1 MKTALV
7 LGAGGFI
14 GSHLTQNLVSDN
26 YYVCGV
32 DIKENEFRKS
42 CANDFIV
49 GDLRDQTVVESIFQ
63 KHTFDEVY
71 QLACDMGGATYI
83 NSGEHDADVMSN
95 SVLINAN
102 VAKMCVKYGAKRL
115 FFSSSACVYP
125 QTGKDYSS
133 CLEDTVY
140 PAKPDNNY
148 GWEKLFSEIMYKNFQ
163 KQYGLIVRIA
173 RFHSIVGEY
182 STWCGG
188 KEKAHSALARKVSMV
203 EENGTIEIIGDGK
216 QLRTFLHVSDCV
228 CGIRTL
234 MNSDCEE
241 IINIGSDYTIT
252 ILDYVE
258 LLKKISGKNF
268 TIKCVDG
275 FTGVHE
281 RGCNIEKARTL
292 ISWEPKVS
300 LEESTRLTYDWITS
314 ELAKRPNV
322 LFITQSIGKDIS
334 QKAHCGIGIRGKL
347 TSTILKKSLK
357 YNFVQCFVDNIES
370 ICSLIDTYK
379 PEVIIYNYHFLA
391 TSWLP
396 DPFTNIMP
404 WEGIKH
410 LFIHYDMT
418 QRRVDE
424 CVDIPNYII
433 TDDDT
438 LIGNPQ
444 VFVVAR
450 SMPFVRSTGSSNKSS
465 DEKHIPK
472 IGFQGFC
479 GSNKG
484 IEKLAHQVNSEFDEA
499 ILRLHM
505 PFSHFGDPEGNCNK
519 VILNKVRNII
529 TKPGIQIEYSDNFM
543 SDEDIVD
550 FLAENDVNC
559 YFYDYLDGSGIA
571 SSPDYAIMARKPIA
585 ITKSHMFR
593 HMWDLTP
600 SILIENSS
608 LRAIIENGIAPLE
621 PLYKKYNHEAVIKNY
636 ENIVEA
642 IDKRG
647 DLGGKK

>member
-1 MKTALV
+1 MKKALV

-14 GSHLTQNLVSDN
+14 GSHLTQDLVSDN
-26 YYVCGV
+26 YYVCGA

-42 CANDFIV
+42 SANDFIV

-133 CLEDTVY
+133 CLEETVY

-228 CGIRTL
+228 RGIRTL

-252 ILDYVE
+252 ILDYVK

-268 TIKCVDG
+268 TIKCVNG

-300 LEESTRLTYDWITS
+300 LEESTQLTYNWITS
-314 ELAKRPNV
+314 ELAKRKNV

-334 QKAHCGIGIRGKL
+334 QKTHCGIGIRGKL

-357 YNFVQCFVDNIES
+357 YNFIQCFVDNIES
-370 ICSLIDTYK
+370 ICSLIHTYN
-379 PEVIIYNYHFLA
+379 PEVIIYNYHSMA

-396 DPFTNIMP
+396 NPFISKMP
-404 WEGIKH
+404 WQDIKNV
-410 LFIHYDMT
+410 FIHYDMV
-418 QRRVDE
+418 QSKVDE
-424 CVDIPNYII
+424 SVNSPNYFI

-438 LIGNPQ
+438 LNGNTN
-444 VFVVAR
+444 VFIVGR
-450 SMPFVRSTGSSNKSS
+450 SMPFTLTNKSVPS
-465 DEKHIPK
+465 RQNHIPK

-484 IEKLAHQVNSEFDEA
+484 IEKLARQVNSEFEEA

-505 PFSHFGDPEGNCNK
+505 PFSHFGDPEGNNNK
-519 VILNKVRNII
+519 IIMNNVRNII
-529 TKPGIQIEYSDNFM
+529 TKPGIQIEYSDTFM
-543 SDEDIVD
+543 SDEDIVA

-559 YFYDYLDGSGIA
+559 YFYDYMDGSGIA

-593 HMWDLTP
+593 HMWDLSP
-600 SILIENSS
+600 SIIIDNSS
-608 LRAIIENGIAPLE
+608 LKTIIENGIAPLE
-621 PLYKKYNHEAVIKNY
+621 PLYKKYNHESVIRSY
-636 ENIVEA
+636 ENIVDS
-642 IDKRG
+642 ITKV
-647 DLGGKK
+647 